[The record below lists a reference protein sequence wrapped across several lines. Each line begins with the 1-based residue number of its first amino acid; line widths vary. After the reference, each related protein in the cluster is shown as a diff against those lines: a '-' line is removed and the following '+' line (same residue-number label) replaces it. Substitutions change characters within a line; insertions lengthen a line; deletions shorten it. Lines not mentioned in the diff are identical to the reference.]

1 MSYSL
6 ATYEMSYSYLN
17 DKTRN
22 KQANKDDYHMWVVDS
37 KENIKDNFAINNPD
51 IKVVYKEW
59 KELPEYYK
67 DKIEKT
73 KSLINDLSKKEQ
85 IELFK
90 MLNNLDNRCL
100 QYSVLLNVLYGYEIK
115 VGSLGIVLGK
125 NKILWEF
132 GNGLNESNY

>member
-6 ATYEMSYSYLN
+6 ATYEMSYNYLN

-22 KQANKDDYHMWVVDS
+22 KQANKNDYHMWVVDS

-59 KELPEYYK
+59 KELPKYYK
-67 DKIEKT
+67 DEIET
-73 KSLINDLSKKEQ
+73 IKSLINDLSKKEQ